1 MMKPL
6 EKGSRPVRLL
16 IADDHQI
23 FRAGLRR
30 LLESERDFIVVGE
43 GKGGAEAVGLV
54 RQTCPDVLLIDP
66 DMSKMAGV
74 DTVRQLATSLPLC
87 RTVLLAAAIEKP
99 QIVEAL
105 QLGVRGVVLKDSATH
120 LLFKCVRAVMAGE
133 FWVER
138 EMVAH
143 LIGHLRRVP
152 PKPHPSAA
160 KFGLTPR
167 ELQVI
172 TTVVAGLSNKAMA
185 ERLSISEDTV
195 KHHLSNIFDKL
206 GVSSRLEL
214 ALFAINHHLIAE

>member
-1 MMKPL
+1 VNHSTPA
-6 EKGSRPVRLL
+6 VRLL

-30 LLESERDFIVVGE
+30 LLESEPGFSVVGE
-43 GKGGAEAVGLV
+43 ARDGAEAVALV
-54 RQTCPDVLLIDP
+54 GKLRPDVLLLDLAMP
-66 DMSKMAGV
+66 RMSGLDA
-74 DTVRQLATSLPLC
+74 VRTLAASAALC
-87 RTVLLAAAIEKP
+87 RIVLLAAAIEKS

-105 QLGVRGVVLKDSATH
+105 QFGARGIVLKDAVTQM
-120 LLFKCVRAVMAGE
+120 LFKCVRTVVAGE

-138 EMVAH
+138 EIVAH
-143 LIGHLRRVP
+143 LVHHLRPASSERDPVMT
-152 PKPHPSAA
+152 

-172 TTVVAGLSNKAMA
+172 GTVMAGYSNKEMA
-185 ERLSISEDTV
+185 QRLSISEDTI

-214 ALFAINHHLIAE
+214 ALFAINHRLIAE